1 MKKVVA
7 SLALLG
13 AACAASA
20 QTTITISTGYSN
32 AGPQLTP
39 EEYKFAV
46 EAAIATPTAG
56 YGTTQV
62 PVFDNISNH
71 ALFGGPQQDVAYKMT
86 VDFTVSAADAGY
98 WQFRGGVD
106 FGNGGVLMVD
116 GFVIAFSTHDLSWEG
131 SYDLPWEILEGGLEL
146 GTGVHQL
153 VFYGLE
159 TCCDTSQQAQ
169 FRIGDG
175 AYSTFGALPVPEPA
189 GYAMMLAGL
198 GAGALVRRRRASR
211 TAS

>member
-1 MKKVVA
+1 MKKAVA
-7 SLALLG
+7 TLALLC
-13 AACAASA
+13 AAAAASA
-20 QTTITISTGYSN
+20 QTTITISTGFSN

-46 EAAIATPTAG
+46 EAAVANPTAG
-56 YGTTQV
+56 YGTRQV

-71 ALFGGPQQDVAYKMT
+71 SLFGGPHQDIAYKMT
-86 VDFTVSAADAGY
+86 VDFHVGATDAGY

-106 FGNGGVLMVD
+106 FGNGGVLMID
-116 GFVIAFSTHDLSWEG
+116 DIVIAFSSHDLSWDG

-146 GTGVHQL
+146 GEGMHQL

-169 FRIGDG
+169 YRIGDG
-175 AYSTFGALPVPEPA
+175 TYTTFSAMPVPEPA
-189 GYAMMLAGL
+189 SYAMLLAGL
-198 GAGALVRRRRASR
+198 AAGALVRRRATR